1 MKTINYRLKVRFVS
15 SILIVLLLVLNLSC
29 KGKLKESDQ
38 TPPRLE
44 IEVEKPEEA
53 IILPLSLE
61 ALQAFFTLKYSED
74 KGEIREANTIIPLQM
89 HGSIFEY
96 ESKANLY
103 RYDLSSHQKS
113 SFENVFRGSKWTNR
127 SNYVRFDGIENWIV
141 SDADHYYFETY
152 YNNQDPDSESAGKDN
167 NSYYLECKDR
177 KTLLSKWK
185 VKVADDEVEGFP
197 QRIILYKDFIFTF
210 NRASLSM
217 KCIDKNSG
225 SLRWTFSAQAHLPY
239 VRLPDSAHHNNS
251 ILGRSRVSIK
261 HMYENHLLVNVD
273 SFDTRA
279 KTENPYLFSET
290 IDKDYLLSLDGKVI
304 REIGDASFY
313 YQDLYFFQNDLEYGM
328 KSIFDDSIQWKRPF
342 FHESP
347 LEEEEDEL
355 PYDKDE
361 KNRFYLTENYL
372 IHRALRSDGAKIE
385 TDLSLFDIRKGT
397 EIWKKSY
404 PFYVFEI
411 QEHFGILYF
420 FCSPRARLSGKEKI
434 EDLMIFKVS
443 PSLSQEDLIHC
454 VSPLP
459 SSDWDV
465 EMIMYGGLDL
475 VSIKDQV
482 FAFSGNGF
490 FVLDNERATFF
501 SYTSMNK
508 DWTIHDYW
516 GVTVYTFGQSILLAF
531 TNDSESSGGGYM
543 VFTVEQD

>member
-1 MKTINYRLKVRFVS
+1 MKTLSYRLGVRFVS
-15 SILIVLLLVLNLSC
+15 SILIALLLVLNLSC

-38 TPPRLE
+38 THTKPE

-53 IILPLSLE
+53 TILPLSLE

-113 SFENVFRGSKWTNR
+113 SFKNVFRGSKWSNR
-127 SNYVRFDGIENWIV
+127 SNYVRFDDIENWIV
-141 SDADHYYFETY
+141 SDAEHYYFETY

-185 VKVADDEVEGFP
+185 VKVADDEVDGFP
-197 QRIILYKDFIFTF
+197 QRIILYKDFIFIF

-239 VRLPDSAHHNNS
+239 VSLPDSAHHNNS
-251 ILGRSRVSIK
+251 VLGRSRVSIK
-261 HMYENHLLVNVD
+261 HMYGNYLLVNVY

-304 REIGDASFY
+304 REIPDASFY

-328 KSIFDDSIQWKRPF
+328 KSIFDDSIQWKRPLV
-342 FHESP
+342 EEYP
-347 LEEEEDEL
+347 LEEETDDL
-355 PYDKDE
+355 PYLVDE
-361 KNRFYLTENYL
+361 KTLFYLTENYL
-372 IHRALRSDGAKIE
+372 IHRALRSNGAKIE
-385 TDLSLFDIRKGT
+385 TDIGLFDIRKGI
-397 EIWKKSY
+397 EIFKKTY
-404 PFYVFEI
+404 PFYVFELK
-411 QEHFGILYF
+411 EHLGALYF
-420 FCSPRARLSGKEKI
+420 FCSPRARLVGNEKI

-459 SSDWDV
+459 SSDWD
-465 EMIMYGGLDL
+465 IDIISRGGWDL
-475 VSIKDQV
+475 VSAKDRV
-482 FAFSGNGF
+482 LAFSRNGF
-490 FVLDNERATFF
+490 FVIENERATFF

-508 DWTIHDYW
+508 DWTIAAYW
-516 GVTVYTFGQSILLAF
+516 DVSVYAFEQSILLAF